1 MENEPIATATPG
13 TTRQKRT
20 PPIKPTT
27 EAFTFNWGKREFG
40 IIAKSFEAETPELQ
54 ANLIQI
60 SGVLQLIKLN
70 LSEPAVVI
78 SYLVRKQYPQLS
90 EVAILGN
97 LQEGLLGIG
106 LSGIITGDDLP
117 TILTNLAE
125 CTAHVPDV
133 NWNTFWDGMFK
144 SIAAPLT
151 QWEKVCVY
159 APYVYNVLV
168 KGVVK

>member
-1 MENEPIATATPG
+1 MENEPIATSTPG
-13 TTRQKRT
+13 TTRQKRIKFT
-20 PPIKPTT
+20 PVI
-27 EAFTFNWGKREFG
+27 ADQFNWGKREFG

-54 ANLIQI
+54 NTIIAI

-90 EVAILGN
+90 EAAILGN
-97 LQEGLLGIG
+97 LQDGVIGISQAG
-106 LSGIITGDDLP
+106 VITGDTLP
-117 TILTNLAE
+117 DILPSIAE
-125 CTAHVPDV
+125 FTSDCPDTQ
-133 NWNTFWDGMFK
+133 WNTFWDGMFK
-144 SIAAPLT
+144 AIAAPLT
-151 QWEKVCVY
+151 QWEKICVY